1 MLWDEVPY
9 NPENRD
15 TVDLDDIY
23 GQSFHESNRILFL
36 HENEP
41 FAVSRCCGHPED
53 PCQYIGKK

>member
-1 MLWDEVPY
+1 MSFL

-41 FAVSRCCGHPED
+41 FVVNQSFYHQAALNLHIC
-53 PCQYIGKK
+53 KM